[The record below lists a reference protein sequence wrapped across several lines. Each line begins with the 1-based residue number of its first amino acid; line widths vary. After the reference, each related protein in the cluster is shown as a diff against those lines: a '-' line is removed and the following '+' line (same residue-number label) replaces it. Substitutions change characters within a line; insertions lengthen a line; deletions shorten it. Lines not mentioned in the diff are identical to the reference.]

1 MHSYTVKNIKTT
13 ENKMKLESTQGE
25 KDIAENTVRNAEIKN
40 VKCKQDET
48 EIKKEITVVMVK
60 FCISDCGGGYMNSQ
74 WLH

>member
-25 KDIAENTVRNAEIKN
+25 RDIAENTVRNEEIKN

-48 EIKKEITVVMVK
+48 EIKKET
-60 FCISDCGGGYMNSQ
+60 DHCGDGEVLY
-74 WLH
+74 L